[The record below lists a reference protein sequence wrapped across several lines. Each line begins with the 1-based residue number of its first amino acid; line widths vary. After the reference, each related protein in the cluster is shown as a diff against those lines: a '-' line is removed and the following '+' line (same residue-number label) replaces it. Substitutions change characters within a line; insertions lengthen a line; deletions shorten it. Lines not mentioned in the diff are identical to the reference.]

1 MDCHLKFL
9 RFPVWNDL
17 RFVWDIEHKSRCT
30 RLSQEVLG
38 VEDRGHGLKVWL
50 QEWRPQDRGEGGR
63 KKKKKIWCGGQN
75 FFFLA
80 PTPPARGLLDYGY
93 LERASLGTECHWRV
107 GIPVPAPPTH
117 LHLKWKENYDR
128 YQTRYETGMLGS
140 EPFHRAWLPNPETRR
155 IYSALKPKCI
165 WRS

>member
-50 QEWRPQDRGEGGR
+50 QEWRHAGRGGA
-63 KKKKKIWCGGQN
+63 KKVWRPEN
-75 FFFLA
+75 FFLGL
-80 PTPPARGLLDYGY
+80 PPPPARGLLDYGY
-93 LERASLGTECHWRV
+93 LERTSLGTECHWCV
-107 GIPVPAPPTH
+107 GIPVPAPPLICILNERKITIVTKPDTKQVCWVAN
-117 LHLKWKENYDR
+117 LSIAPGCRTPKLEGYI
-128 YQTRYETGMLGS
+128 
-140 EPFHRAWLPNPETRR
+140 LP
-155 IYSALKPKCI
+155 
-165 WRS
+165 

>member
-30 RLSQEVLG
+30 RLSQKVLG

-50 QEWRPQDRGEGGR
+50 QEWRPAGPGGGGAP
-63 KKKKKIWCGGQN
+63 KKKKKSGVEAR
-75 FFFLA
+75 FFFFFA
-80 PTPPARGLLDYGY
+80 PPPPARGLLDYGY

-107 GIPVPAPPTH
+107 GFPSMQV
-117 LHLKWKENYDR
+117 DR
-128 YQTRYETGMLGS
+128 YVIEWIDR
-140 EPFHRAWLPNPETRR
+140 
-155 IYSALKPKCI
+155 
-165 WRS
+165 

>member
-30 RLSQEVLG
+30 RLSQKVLG

-50 QEWRPQDRGEGGR
+50 QEWWPAGRGGGGTQ
-63 KKKKKIWCGGQN
+63 KKKKSGVEAREFC
-75 FFFLA
+75 FFVGA
-80 PTPPARGLLDYGY
+80 PPPPPARGLLDYGY

-117 LHLKWKENYDR
+117 LHLK
-128 YQTRYETGMLGS
+128 
-140 EPFHRAWLPNPETRR
+140 
-155 IYSALKPKCI
+155 
-165 WRS
+165 